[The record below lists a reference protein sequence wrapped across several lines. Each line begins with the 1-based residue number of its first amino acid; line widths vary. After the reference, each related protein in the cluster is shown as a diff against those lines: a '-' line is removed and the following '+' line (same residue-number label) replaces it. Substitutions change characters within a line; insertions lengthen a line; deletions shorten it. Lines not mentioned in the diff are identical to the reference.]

1 MREKH
6 PGSLFITMTNAK
18 MKITAVIPAGGSGRR
33 MQSSEA
39 KQYLL
44 LQGIPLLVHTLRTFQ
59 ESPVIGDI
67 ILVVPAAD
75 VAMIQS
81 DIVDAFAM
89 TKIRQV
95 VAGGKE
101 RQDSVRNGLAV
112 LPADCEIVLI
122 HDAARPFVS
131 PALIEKAVNG
141 AVREGA
147 VAVGIRVRDTVKQCD
162 GEGRVIDTLDR
173 EQIWMAQTPQAFR
186 RATIVAAHQKAQ
198 EDNFYGTDDAALVE
212 RMGIPVI
219 MIDSVPGNI
228 KITTTED
235 LAWAEYRLSARK
247 NIS

>member
-1 MREKH
+1 
-6 PGSLFITMTNAK
+6 
-18 MKITAVIPAGGSGRR
+18 MKITAIIPAGGSGRR

-44 LQGIPLLVHTLRTFQ
+44 LQGIPLLVHTLRIFQ
-59 ESPVIGDI
+59 VTSIIEDI
-67 ILVVPAAD
+67 VLVVPAAD
-75 VAMIQS
+75 VARIQS

-89 TKIRQV
+89 TKIRRV
-95 VAGGKE
+95 VAGGRE
-101 RQDSVRNGLAV
+101 RQDSVRNGLAA

-131 PALIEKAVNG
+131 PALIEKAVDG
-141 AVREGA
+141 AMREGA
-147 VAVGIRVRDTVKQCD
+147 VAVGVRARDTIKHCD

-198 EDNFYGTDDAALVE
+198 EDNFYGTDDAMLVE
-212 RMGIPVI
+212 RMGIPVR
-219 MIDSVPGNI
+219 MIEGFPDNI

-235 LAWAEYRLSARK
+235 LAWAECRLSKRK
-247 NIS
+247 

>member
-1 MREKH
+1 
-6 PGSLFITMTNAK
+6 MTNGK

-33 MQSSEA
+33 MQSGEA

-44 LQGIPLLVHTLRTFQ
+44 LQGIPLLVHSLRTFQ

-67 ILVVPAAD
+67 VLVVPAAD
-75 VAMIQS
+75 VDRIQS
-81 DIVDAFAM
+81 EIVDAFAI

-112 LPADCEIVLI
+112 LTADCAIVII

-131 PALIEKAVNG
+131 TALIEKAANG
-141 AVREGA
+141 AMQEGA
-147 VAVGIRVRDTVKQCD
+147 VAVGVRVRDTVKQCE
-162 GEGRVIDTLDR
+162 GEGRVIATLDR

-198 EDNFYGTDDAALVE
+198 EDNFYGTDDAVLVE
-212 RMGIPVI
+212 RMGTPVRMIEGIP
-219 MIDSVPGNI
+219 DNI
-228 KITTTED
+228 KITTAED
-235 LAWAEYRLSARK
+235 LAWAEHRLSTRK
-247 NIS
+247 

>member
-1 MREKH
+1 
-6 PGSLFITMTNAK
+6 
-18 MKITAVIPAGGSGRR
+18 MKITAIIPAGGSGRR

-44 LQGIPLLVHTLRTFQ
+44 LKGIPLLVHTLRTFQ
-59 ESPVIGDI
+59 GASIIEDI
-67 ILVVPAAD
+67 VLVVPAAD
-75 VAMIQS
+75 VARIKS

-89 TKIRQV
+89 TKIRRV
-95 VAGGKE
+95 VAGGRE
-101 RQDSVRNGLAV
+101 RQDSVRNGLAA

-131 PALIEKAVNG
+131 PALIEKAVDG
-141 AVREGA
+141 AMREGA
-147 VAVGIRVRDTVKQCD
+147 VAVGVRARDTIKHCD

-212 RMGIPVI
+212 RMGIPVR
-219 MIDSVPGNI
+219 MIEGFPDNI

-235 LAWAEYRLSARK
+235 LAWAEYRLSKRK
-247 NIS
+247 

>member
-1 MREKH
+1 MEKH
-6 PGSLFITMTNAK
+6 PGSLFVTMTNAK
-18 MKITAVIPAGGSGRR
+18 MNITAVIPAGGSGRR
-33 MQSSEA
+33 MQSSKA

-59 ESPVIGDI
+59 ETSVIRNI

-75 VAMIQS
+75 VAGIQS

-147 VAVGIRVRDTVKQCD
+147 VAVGVRARDTVKQCD
-162 GEGRVIDTLDR
+162 GEGRVIVTLER

-212 RMGIPVI
+212 RMGIPVK
-219 MIDSVPGNI
+219 MIDSIPDNI

-235 LAWAEYRLSARK
+235 LAWAEYRFSTRK
-247 NIS
+247 R

>member
-33 MQSSEA
+33 MQSSKA

-59 ESPVIGDI
+59 EAPVIGDI
-67 ILVVPAAD
+67 VLVVPAAD
-75 VAMIQS
+75 MARIQS

-89 TKIRQV
+89 TKIRKV

-101 RQDSVRNGLAV
+101 RQDSVRNGLAA
-112 LPADCEIVLI
+112 LSADCEIVII

-131 PALIEKAVNG
+131 LALIEKAANG
-141 AVREGA
+141 AMQEGA
-147 VAVGIRVRDTVKQCD
+147 VAVGVRVRDTVKQCD
-162 GEGRVIDTLDR
+162 GEERVIETLDR

-198 EDNFYGTDDAALVE
+198 EDNFYGTDDAVLVE
-212 RMGIPVI
+212 RMGIPVR
-219 MIDSVPGNI
+219 MIDSIPDNI

-235 LAWAEYRLSARK
+235 LAWAEYRLSSG
-247 NIS
+247 NTIS

>member
-1 MREKH
+1 
-6 PGSLFITMTNAK
+6 MTTAK
-18 MKITAVIPAGGSGRR
+18 MKITAIIPAGGSGRR

-59 ESPVIGDI
+59 GTSIIEDI
-67 ILVVPAAD
+67 VLVVPAAD
-75 VAMIQS
+75 VVRIQS
-81 DIVDAFAM
+81 DIVDAFAV
-89 TKIRQV
+89 TKIRRV

-101 RQDSVRNGLAV
+101 RQDSVRNGLAA
-112 LPADCEIVLI
+112 LSADCEIVLI

-147 VAVGIRVRDTVKQCD
+147 IAVGVRARDTVKHCD

-198 EDNFYGTDDAALVE
+198 EDSFYGTDDAALVE
-212 RMGIPVI
+212 RMGIPVR
-219 MIDSVPGNI
+219 MIEGFSDNI
-228 KITTTED
+228 KITSTED
-235 LAWAEYRLSARK
+235 LAWAEYRLSKRK
-247 NIS
+247 

>member
-1 MREKH
+1 M
-6 PGSLFITMTNAK
+6 TMAK
-18 MKITAVIPAGGSGRR
+18 MKITAIIPAGGSGRR

-59 ESPVIGDI
+59 GASIIEDI
-67 ILVVPAAD
+67 VLVVPAAD
-75 VAMIQS
+75 VARIQS

-89 TKIRQV
+89 TKIRRV
-95 VAGGKE
+95 VAGGRE
-101 RQDSVRNGLAV
+101 RQDSVRNGLAA

-131 PALIEKAVNG
+131 PTLIEKAVDG
-141 AVREGA
+141 AMREGA
-147 VAVGIRVRDTVKQCD
+147 VAVGVRARDTIKHCD

-212 RMGIPVI
+212 RMGVPVR
-219 MIDSVPGNI
+219 MIEGFSDNI
-228 KITTTED
+228 KITTTAD
-235 LAWAEYRLSARK
+235 LAWAEYRLSKRK
-247 NIS
+247 

>member
-1 MREKH
+1 
-6 PGSLFITMTNAK
+6 MTAAK
-18 MKITAVIPAGGSGRR
+18 MNITAIIPAGGSGRR

-44 LQGIPLLVHTLRTFQ
+44 LRGIPLLVHTLRTFQ
-59 ESPVIGDI
+59 DTSIIEDI
-67 ILVVPAAD
+67 VLVVPAAD
-75 VAMIQS
+75 VDRIQS

-89 TKIRQV
+89 TKIRRV

-112 LPADCEIVLI
+112 LSADCEIVLI

-147 VAVGIRVRDTVKQCD
+147 VAVGVRARDTVKHCD
-162 GEGRVIDTLDR
+162 GGGRVIDTLDR
-173 EQIWMAQTPQAFR
+173 EHIWMAQTPQVFR
-186 RATIVAAHQKAQ
+186 RAMIMAAHQKAQ

-219 MIDSVPGNI
+219 MIDSNPDNI

-235 LAWAEYRLSARK
+235 LAWAEYWLSTRK
-247 NIS
+247 L

>member
-1 MREKH
+1 
-6 PGSLFITMTNAK
+6 MTNGK

-67 ILVVPAAD
+67 VLVVPAAD
-75 VAMIQS
+75 VDRIQS

-89 TKIRQV
+89 TKIRRV

-112 LPADCEIVLI
+112 LSADCAIVI
-122 HDAARPFVS
+122 VHDAARPFVS
-131 PALIEKAVNG
+131 PALIEKAANG
-141 AVREGA
+141 AMQEGA
-147 VAVGIRVRDTVKQCD
+147 VAVGVRVKDTVKQCE
-162 GEGRVIDTLDR
+162 GEGRVIETLDR
-173 EQIWMAQTPQAFR
+173 EQIWMVQTPQAFR

-198 EDNFYGTDDAALVE
+198 EDDFYGTDDAVLVE
-212 RMGIPVI
+212 RMGIPVR
-219 MIDSVPGNI
+219 MIEGIPDNI

-235 LAWAEYRLSARK
+235 LAWAEYRLSTRK
-247 NIS
+247 L

>member
-6 PGSLFITMTNAK
+6 PGSFFIAMTSAK

-33 MQSSEA
+33 MQKSEA

-44 LQGIPLLVHTLRTFQ
+44 LRGIPLLVHTLRTFQ
-59 ESPVIGDI
+59 KAPFIGDI
-67 ILVVPAAD
+67 VLVVPAAD
-75 VAMIQS
+75 VPRIQS

-89 TKIRQV
+89 TKIRQI

-112 LPADCEIVLI
+112 LSADCEIVII

-131 PALIEKAVNG
+131 PALIEKAANG
-141 AVREGA
+141 AMQEGA
-147 VAVGIRVRDTVKQCD
+147 VAVGLRVRDTVKQCD
-162 GEGRVIDTLDR
+162 GEGRVIETLDR
-173 EQIWMAQTPQAFR
+173 DQIWMAQTPQAFR

-198 EDNFYGTDDAALVE
+198 EENFYGTDDAMLVE
-212 RMGIPVI
+212 RMGIPVR
-219 MIDSVPGNI
+219 MIEGIPDNI

-235 LAWAEYRLSARK
+235 LAWAEYRLSTK
-247 NIS
+247 KL

>member
-1 MREKH
+1 
-6 PGSLFITMTNAK
+6 
-18 MKITAVIPAGGSGRR
+18 MKITAIIPAGGSGRR
-33 MQSSEA
+33 MQSREA

-44 LQGIPLLVHTLRTFQ
+44 LKGIPLLVHTLRIFQ
-59 ESPVIGDI
+59 ESPVIGEI
-67 ILVVPAAD
+67 VLVVPVND
-75 VAMIQS
+75 VPMIQI

-89 TKIRQV
+89 TKIRRV
-95 VAGGKE
+95 VAGGRE

-131 PALIEKAVNG
+131 AALIEKAVNG

-147 VAVGIRVRDTVKQCD
+147 VAVGVRSRDTVKHCD
-162 GEGRVIDTLDR
+162 GEGKVIETLDR

-198 EDNFYGTDDAALVE
+198 EDNFYGTDDAMLVE
-212 RMGIPVI
+212 RMGIPVR
-219 MIDSVPGNI
+219 MIEGFPDNI

-235 LAWAEYRLSARK
+235 LAWAEYRLATK
-247 NIS
+247 KL

>member
-1 MREKH
+1 
-6 PGSLFITMTNAK
+6 
-18 MKITAVIPAGGSGRR
+18 MKITAIIPAGGSGRR

-44 LQGIPLLVHTLRTFQ
+44 LKGIPLLVHTLRTFQ
-59 ESPVIGDI
+59 GASIIEDI
-67 ILVVPAAD
+67 VLVVPAAD
-75 VAMIQS
+75 VARIKS

-89 TKIRQV
+89 TKIRRV
-95 VAGGKE
+95 VAGGRE
-101 RQDSVRNGLAV
+101 RQDSVRNGLAA

-131 PALIEKAVNG
+131 PTLIEKAVDG
-141 AVREGA
+141 AMREGA
-147 VAVGIRVRDTVKQCD
+147 VAVGVRARDTIKHCD

-212 RMGIPVI
+212 RMGIPVR
-219 MIDSVPGNI
+219 MIDGNPDNI

-235 LAWAEYRLSARK
+235 LAWAEYRFLARK
-247 NIS
+247 R

>member
-1 MREKH
+1 
-6 PGSLFITMTNAK
+6 
-18 MKITAVIPAGGSGRR
+18 MKITAIIPAGGSGRR

-44 LQGIPLLVHTLRTFQ
+44 LKGIPLLVHTLRTFQ
-59 ESPVIGDI
+59 GASIIEDI
-67 ILVVPAAD
+67 VLVVPAAD
-75 VAMIQS
+75 VARIQS

-89 TKIRQV
+89 TKIRRV
-95 VAGGKE
+95 VAGGRE
-101 RQDSVRNGLAV
+101 RQDSVRNGLAA

-131 PALIEKAVNG
+131 PALIEKAVDG
-141 AVREGA
+141 AMREGA
-147 VAVGIRVRDTVKQCD
+147 VAVGVRARDTIKHCD
-162 GEGRVIDTLDR
+162 GEGGVIETLDR

-212 RMGIPVI
+212 RMGIPVR
-219 MIDSVPGNI
+219 MIEGFPDNI

-235 LAWAEYRLSARK
+235 LAWAEYRLSKRK
-247 NIS
+247 

>member
-1 MREKH
+1 MRKKH
-6 PGSLFITMTNAK
+6 PGSLFTIMTNAK

-44 LQGIPLLVHTLRTFQ
+44 LQGIPLIVHTLRTFQ

-67 ILVVPAAD
+67 VLVVPAAD
-75 VAMIQS
+75 VARIQS
-81 DIVDAFAM
+81 EIVDAFAM

-95 VAGGKE
+95 VGGGKE

-131 PALIEKAVNG
+131 SALIEKAVKG

-147 VAVGIRVRDTVKQCD
+147 VAVGVRVRDTVKQCD
-162 GEGRVIDTLDR
+162 SEGRVIGTLAR

-198 EDNFYGTDDAALVE
+198 EDNFYGTDDAMLVE
-212 RMGIPVI
+212 RMGIPVK
-219 MIDSVPGNI
+219 MIDSIPDNI

-235 LAWAEYRLSARK
+235 LAWAEYWLSKRK
-247 NIS
+247 R